1 MLSSRSLTFKL
12 ESVKSEALAL
22 LSDIAVI
29 LLEGRDASAFAQAQT
44 MNDVAALPEGHWHW
58 NGWLDAKGRVQ
69 ALFALAKVTP
79 QRLWLL
85 LLDQPATAFAEA
97 LRRFVLRSRVAIVV
111 REDLG
116 AFAEFGDTAAPSTA
130 PANVL
135 LAHTGAECGLDL
147 STPAV
152 SRRLWVQPRGE
163 AHPDPGAGA
172 RWREAD
178 LRHGLP
184 RWAVGRE
191 PAWTPHMLS
200 LDRLRAFS
208 VKKGCYP
215 GQEIVARTHFL
226 GRSKRQAWWLEGEGL
241 KAGAAV
247 EDAQARV
254 LGEVLEAT
262 ADGRGALA
270 VAALEAPGTVRVAGS
285 VAAASV
291 PLPGLARP
299 A

>member
-22 LSDIAVI
+22 LPDIAVI

-44 MNDVAALPEGHWHW
+44 MNDVAALPDGHWHW

-69 ALFALAKVTP
+69 ALFALARVAP
-79 QRLWLL
+79 ERLWLL
-85 LLDQPATAFAEA
+85 LPDAPAAAFAEA

-116 AFAEFGDTAAPSTA
+116 AFAEFGAATAPSTA
-130 PANVL
+130 PADAL
-135 LAHTGAECGLDL
+135 LARPGAECGLDL

-152 SRRLWVQPRGE
+152 SRRLWVLPRGE
-163 AHPDPGAGA
+163 TRPDPEAGA

-184 RWAVGRE
+184 RWPAGCQH
-191 PAWTPHMLS
+191 AWTPHMLS

-226 GRSKRQAWWLEGEGL
+226 GRSKRQTWWLEGEGL

-285 VAAASV
+285 VALASV

>member
-12 ESVKSEALAL
+12 ESVKSNAPAL
-22 LSDIAVI
+22 LPDIAVI

-44 MNDVAALPEGHWHW
+44 MNDVIALPDGHWHW

-69 ALFALAKVTP
+69 ALFALAKVSP
-79 QRLWLL
+79 ERLWLL
-85 LLDQPATAFAEA
+85 LLDEPGAAFAEA
-97 LRRFVLRSRVAIVV
+97 LRRFVFRSRVAIAV

-116 AFAEFGDTAAPSTA
+116 AFGEFGTTATPSAAPA
-130 PANVL
+130 DAL
-135 LAHTGAECGLDL
+135 LTRTDAEYGLDL
-147 STPAV
+147 SSPSV
-152 SRRLWVQPRGE
+152 PRRLWVRPRDE
-163 AHPDPGAGA
+163 ARPDPEAGA

-184 RWAVGRE
+184 RWPAGRE
-191 PAWTPHMLS
+191 HAWTPHMLS

-241 KAGAAV
+241 QAGAAI

-254 LGEVLEAT
+254 IGEVVET
-262 ADGRGALA
+262 TTDGREALA
-270 VAALEAPGTVRVAGS
+270 VAALEAPGTVRVTGNMA
-285 VAAASV
+285 VASV